1 VKRFVLTLLFFAAS
15 SLGVGVVMAG
25 DDNYFDWAVAGGLF
39 GLAVAGELFRLWV
52 KKSRVKIARGGR
64 QRRNSR
70 REASGI

>member
-1 VKRFVLTLLFFAAS
+1 VKRFILTLLFFAALS
-15 SLGVGVVMAG
+15 FGAGLLMSG
-25 DDNYFDWAVAGGLF
+25 DDGYFDWAVAGGLF